1 VLSKKFILGKM
12 FKKYFGGI
20 KKSVIRKLGYID
32 DTILRIDESYLMKQH
47 EEF

>member
-12 FKKYFGGI
+12 FQKYFGGI